1 MNTTDNQNLFLGVI
15 AGCVAAVIGAIAWAL
30 VTVATGYQI
39 GWMAV
44 GVGFLVGYSMKYLGK
59 GTTLVFGVIAA
70 VIALVG
76 CVAGNLLTT
85 VIMVAKQEQ
94 LSVMSLLQ
102 SLTPSIVMDLLKETS
117 QPMDLLFYGLAIY
130 EAYKFSF
137 TSAEQVMTTAQPEEN
152 QA

>member
-1 MNTTDNQNLFLGVI
+1 MHTTDNQNLFLGVL

-30 VTVATGYQI
+30 ITVATGFQI

-59 GTTLVFGVIAA
+59 GTTVVFGVTAA

-94 LSVMSLLQ
+94 MAVMAILQ
-102 SLTPSIVMDLLKETS
+102 KLTPAIVVDLLKETS

-137 TSAEQVMTTAQPEEN
+137 TPAEQLMATAQPEEN
-152 QA
+152 

>member
-1 MNTTDNQNLFLGVI
+1 MNTTDNQNLILGII
-15 AGCVAAVIGAIAWAL
+15 AGCVAAIVGAIAWAL
-30 VTVATGYQI
+30 ITVATGYQI

-59 GTTLVFGVIAA
+59 GTTVVFGIIAA

-85 VIMVAKQEQ
+85 VILVAKQEH
-94 LSVMSLLQ
+94 LTVMSVLQ
-102 SLTPSIVMDLLKETS
+102 NLTPTIVMDLLKETS
-117 QPMDLLFYGLAIY
+117 QPMDLLFYGLAVY

-137 TSAEQVMTTAQPEEN
+137 TSEEQEMVTAQPEEN
-152 QA
+152 

>member
-1 MNTTDNQNLFLGVI
+1 MNTADNQNLFLGVI
-15 AGCVAAVIGAIAWAL
+15 AGCAAAVIGAIAWAL
-30 VTVATGYQI
+30 ITVATGYQI

-59 GTTLVFGVIAA
+59 GTTVVFGVTAA

-94 LSVMSLLQ
+94 MAVMAILQ
-102 SLTPSIVMDLLKETS
+102 KLTPAIVMDLLKETA

-137 TSAEQVMTTAQPEEN
+137 TPEEQEVVTAQPEEN
-152 QA
+152 